1 MVERWC
7 GLVASMPSPAQRHAA
22 GFVAKIND
30 NSHSL
35 PHLGRRGEKGKE
47 AATLSLSL
55 LAATLSRHCRASPSS
70 VSLFLHGKI
79 VFTCCPRGRRGVAP
93 RNEAEAITLPA
104 SRQLFPVCRSLP
116 LAAVARLAPLPLL
129 ASYCLHLERKIEVRR
144 REKARWSKGDSEGRG
159 DTWAPPLFNY
169 FLCN

>member
-1 MVERWC
+1 MIPLSSGGYAMVERWC
-7 GLVASMPSPAQRHAA
+7 GLVASMPSPAQRHAT

-79 VFTCCPRGRRGVAP
+79 VFTCCPSWKERSGPPQRSRGHHSARVPAALSSLSLSPASCYCSPSSSPSARLL
-93 RNEAEAITLPA
+93 LPA
-104 SRQLFPVCRSLP
+104 FGEEDRG
-116 LAAVARLAPLPLL
+116 
-129 ASYCLHLERKIEVRR
+129 
-144 REKARWSKGDSEGRG
+144 EKAGEGTLVQRR
-159 DTWAPPLFNY
+159 
-169 FLCN
+169 

>member
-1 MVERWC
+1 MSSSKSKSAITNTSTTLVAASKREREARRKLQEMTMIPLSSGGYAMVERWC

-70 VSLFLHGKI
+70 LL
-79 VFTCCPRGRRGVAP
+79 
-93 RNEAEAITLPA
+93 
-104 SRQLFPVCRSLP
+104 
-116 LAAVARLAPLPLL
+116 LL
-129 ASYCLHLERKIEVRR
+129 A
-144 REKARWSKGDSEGRG
+144 
-159 DTWAPPLFNY
+159 
-169 FLCN
+169 